1 MKPGPRR
8 PSERRSA
15 IRLYL
20 LAIGRLRR
28 GPLYET
34 QALYAARLSPP
45 VTIVELE
52 EKRPLPPAALK
63 TREAEL
69 ILAAR
74 PAGAR
79 LVALDGKGA
88 AWTSRD
94 FADRLAAW
102 RDAGA
107 GAIAFA
113 IGGAEGL
120 GSAVIDSAH
129 SVISLGPM
137 TWPHLFVRSMLLE
150 QLYRAQQ
157 IHAGHPYHRD

>member
-1 MKPGPRR
+1 M
-8 PSERRSA
+8 
-15 IRLYL
+15 
-20 LAIGRLRR
+20 
-28 GPLYET
+28 
-34 QALYAARLSPP
+34 QALYAGRLAPP
-45 VTIVELE
+45 ITIIELE

-63 TREAEL
+63 QREAEL

-79 LVALDGKGA
+79 LVALDQNGA

-102 RDAGA
+102 RDSGAAGL
-107 GAIAFA
+107 AFA

-120 GSAVIDSAH
+120 GPAVIEHADA
-129 SVISLGPM
+129 VISLSLM
-137 TWPHLFVRSMLLE
+137 TWPHLFGRSMLLE